1 MEKTLVYYVMETPS
15 YNYISST
22 VMNPIEHPQMS
33 QSIHLSIDANNASKH
48 QKDTKRRSKRIVIKA
63 NQIM

>member
-1 MEKTLVYYVMETPS
+1 METPS

-33 QSIHLSIDANNASKH
+33 QSIHLSIDVNNASIAPKGH
-48 QKDTKRRSKRIVIKA
+48 NKRGKTIIIKA
-63 NQIM
+63 NQLM